1 MEDAERK
8 LELTRYLRQEQNL
21 NRMKVKN
28 REDILYGTG
37 KNSEMLYGDDG
48 LELAEYDRIREQGHK
63 GPLFGLRLAVSLM
76 LFAGV
81 IYLDKNQIADSF
93 TFLGYDTNPYKYVA
107 RCDWFICPSF
117 EEGFSTAATEALVVG
132 TPVVTTLCSGMK
144 EMLGENNEYGII
156 VENSSEGVYEG
167 LKEVVSKPELL
178 ESYTKQAEI
187 RGEKFSMQDT
197 VDAVEDMLSELYTTK
212 QNMN

>member
-1 MEDAERK
+1 MVVYIKILCKLKLERMDQMEDVERK

-63 GPLFGLRLAVSLM
+63 GPMFGLRLAVSLM

-81 IYLDKNQIADSF
+81 IYLDKNQIDWKGQSA
-93 TFLGYDTNPYKYVA
+93 VA
-107 RCDWFICPSF
+107 VISRQLETSVM
-117 EEGFSTAATEALVVG
+117 G
-132 TPVVTTLCSGMK
+132 
-144 EMLGENNEYGII
+144 
-156 VENSSEGVYEG
+156 NSRH
-167 LKEVVSKPELL
+167 L
-178 ESYTKQAEI
+178 
-187 RGEKFSMQDT
+187 
-197 VDAVEDMLSELYTTK
+197 
-212 QNMN
+212 

>member
-1 MEDAERK
+1 MDKMEDAERK

-81 IYLDKNQIADSF
+81 IYLDKNQIDWKGQSA
-93 TFLGYDTNPYKYVA
+93 VA
-107 RCDWFICPSF
+107 VISRQLETSVM
-117 EEGFSTAATEALVVG
+117 GNSTVEALH
-132 TPVVTTLCSGMK
+132 
-144 EMLGENNEYGII
+144 
-156 VENSSEGVYEG
+156 
-167 LKEVVSKPELL
+167 
-178 ESYTKQAEI
+178 
-187 RGEKFSMQDT
+187 
-197 VDAVEDMLSELYTTK
+197 
-212 QNMN
+212 

>member
-1 MEDAERK
+1 MKNTLIFLSRIRERDFRMKYYVNYKMERMDKMEDAERK

-63 GPLFGLRLAVSLM
+63 GPMFGLRLAVSLM

-81 IYLDKNQIADSF
+81 IYLDKNQIDWKGQSA
-93 TFLGYDTNPYKYVA
+93 VA
-107 RCDWFICPSF
+107 VISRQLETSVM
-117 EEGFSTAATEALVVG
+117 GNSTVEALH
-132 TPVVTTLCSGMK
+132 
-144 EMLGENNEYGII
+144 
-156 VENSSEGVYEG
+156 
-167 LKEVVSKPELL
+167 
-178 ESYTKQAEI
+178 
-187 RGEKFSMQDT
+187 
-197 VDAVEDMLSELYTTK
+197 
-212 QNMN
+212 

>member
-1 MEDAERK
+1 MVVYIKILCKLKLERMDQMEDVDRK
-8 LELTRYLRQEQNL
+8 LELTTYLRQEQNL

-81 IYLDKNQIADSF
+81 IYLDKNQIDWKGQSA
-93 TFLGYDTNPYKYVA
+93 VA
-107 RCDWFICPSF
+107 VISRQLETSVM
-117 EEGFSTAATEALVVG
+117 GNSTVEALH
-132 TPVVTTLCSGMK
+132 
-144 EMLGENNEYGII
+144 
-156 VENSSEGVYEG
+156 
-167 LKEVVSKPELL
+167 
-178 ESYTKQAEI
+178 
-187 RGEKFSMQDT
+187 
-197 VDAVEDMLSELYTTK
+197 
-212 QNMN
+212 

>member
-1 MEDAERK
+1 MVVYIKILCKLKLERMDQMEDVERK

-81 IYLDKNQIADSF
+81 IYLDKNQIDWKGQSA
-93 TFLGYDTNPYKYVA
+93 VA
-107 RCDWFICPSF
+107 VISRQLETSVM
-117 EEGFSTAATEALVVG
+117 GNSTVEALH
-132 TPVVTTLCSGMK
+132 
-144 EMLGENNEYGII
+144 
-156 VENSSEGVYEG
+156 
-167 LKEVVSKPELL
+167 
-178 ESYTKQAEI
+178 
-187 RGEKFSMQDT
+187 
-197 VDAVEDMLSELYTTK
+197 
-212 QNMN
+212 

>member
-1 MEDAERK
+1 MVVYIKILCKLKIERMDQMEDAERK

-63 GPLFGLRLAVSLM
+63 GPMFGLRLAVSLM

-81 IYLDKNQIADSF
+81 IYLDKNQIDWKGQSA
-93 TFLGYDTNPYKYVA
+93 VA
-107 RCDWFICPSF
+107 VISRQLKTSVM
-117 EEGFSTAATEALVVG
+117 GNSTVEALH
-132 TPVVTTLCSGMK
+132 
-144 EMLGENNEYGII
+144 
-156 VENSSEGVYEG
+156 
-167 LKEVVSKPELL
+167 
-178 ESYTKQAEI
+178 
-187 RGEKFSMQDT
+187 
-197 VDAVEDMLSELYTTK
+197 
-212 QNMN
+212 

>member
-1 MEDAERK
+1 MVVYIKILCKLKIERMDQMEDAERK

-81 IYLDKNQIADSF
+81 IYLDKNQIDWKGQSA
-93 TFLGYDTNPYKYVA
+93 VA
-107 RCDWFICPSF
+107 VISRQLETSVM
-117 EEGFSTAATEALVVG
+117 GNSTVEALH
-132 TPVVTTLCSGMK
+132 
-144 EMLGENNEYGII
+144 
-156 VENSSEGVYEG
+156 
-167 LKEVVSKPELL
+167 
-178 ESYTKQAEI
+178 
-187 RGEKFSMQDT
+187 
-197 VDAVEDMLSELYTTK
+197 
-212 QNMN
+212 

>member
-1 MEDAERK
+1 MVVYIKMLCKLKIERMDQMEDAERK

-81 IYLDKNQIADSF
+81 IYLDKNQIDWKGQSA
-93 TFLGYDTNPYKYVA
+93 VA
-107 RCDWFICPSF
+107 VISRQLETSVM
-117 EEGFSTAATEALVVG
+117 GNSTVEALH
-132 TPVVTTLCSGMK
+132 
-144 EMLGENNEYGII
+144 
-156 VENSSEGVYEG
+156 
-167 LKEVVSKPELL
+167 
-178 ESYTKQAEI
+178 
-187 RGEKFSMQDT
+187 
-197 VDAVEDMLSELYTTK
+197 
-212 QNMN
+212 

>member
-1 MEDAERK
+1 MVVYIKILCKLKLERMDQMEDVERM

-63 GPLFGLRLAVSLM
+63 GPMFGLRLAVSLM

-81 IYLDKNQIADSF
+81 IYLDKNQIDWKGQSA
-93 TFLGYDTNPYKYVA
+93 VA
-107 RCDWFICPSF
+107 VISRQLETSVM
-117 EEGFSTAATEALVVG
+117 GNSTVEALH
-132 TPVVTTLCSGMK
+132 
-144 EMLGENNEYGII
+144 
-156 VENSSEGVYEG
+156 
-167 LKEVVSKPELL
+167 
-178 ESYTKQAEI
+178 
-187 RGEKFSMQDT
+187 
-197 VDAVEDMLSELYTTK
+197 
-212 QNMN
+212 

>member
-1 MEDAERK
+1 MVVYIKILCKLKLERMDQMEDAERK

-63 GPLFGLRLAVSLM
+63 GPMFGLRLAVSLM

-81 IYLDKNQIADSF
+81 IYLDKNQIDWKGQSA
-93 TFLGYDTNPYKYVA
+93 VA
-107 RCDWFICPSF
+107 VISRQLETSVM
-117 EEGFSTAATEALVVG
+117 GNSTVEALH
-132 TPVVTTLCSGMK
+132 
-144 EMLGENNEYGII
+144 
-156 VENSSEGVYEG
+156 
-167 LKEVVSKPELL
+167 
-178 ESYTKQAEI
+178 
-187 RGEKFSMQDT
+187 
-197 VDAVEDMLSELYTTK
+197 
-212 QNMN
+212 

>member
-63 GPLFGLRLAVSLM
+63 GPMFGLRLAVSLM

-81 IYLDKNQIADSF
+81 IYLDKNQIDWKGQSA
-93 TFLGYDTNPYKYVA
+93 VA
-107 RCDWFICPSF
+107 VISRQLETSVI
-117 EEGFSTAATEALVVG
+117 GNSTVEALH
-132 TPVVTTLCSGMK
+132 
-144 EMLGENNEYGII
+144 
-156 VENSSEGVYEG
+156 
-167 LKEVVSKPELL
+167 
-178 ESYTKQAEI
+178 
-187 RGEKFSMQDT
+187 
-197 VDAVEDMLSELYTTK
+197 
-212 QNMN
+212 

>member
-1 MEDAERK
+1 MVVYIKTLCKLKLERMDQMEDVERK

-63 GPLFGLRLAVSLM
+63 GPMFGLRLAVSLM

-81 IYLDKNQIADSF
+81 IYLDKNQIDWKGQSA
-93 TFLGYDTNPYKYVA
+93 VA
-107 RCDWFICPSF
+107 VISRQLETSVM
-117 EEGFSTAATEALVVG
+117 GNSTVEALH
-132 TPVVTTLCSGMK
+132 
-144 EMLGENNEYGII
+144 
-156 VENSSEGVYEG
+156 
-167 LKEVVSKPELL
+167 
-178 ESYTKQAEI
+178 
-187 RGEKFSMQDT
+187 
-197 VDAVEDMLSELYTTK
+197 
-212 QNMN
+212 

>member
-1 MEDAERK
+1 MKNTLIFLSRIRERDFRTKYYVNYKMERMDKMEDAERK

-81 IYLDKNQIADSF
+81 IYLDKNQIDWKGQSA
-93 TFLGYDTNPYKYVA
+93 VA
-107 RCDWFICPSF
+107 VISRQLETSVM
-117 EEGFSTAATEALVVG
+117 GNSTVEALH
-132 TPVVTTLCSGMK
+132 
-144 EMLGENNEYGII
+144 
-156 VENSSEGVYEG
+156 
-167 LKEVVSKPELL
+167 
-178 ESYTKQAEI
+178 
-187 RGEKFSMQDT
+187 
-197 VDAVEDMLSELYTTK
+197 
-212 QNMN
+212 